1 MADRNVIAWKGDVTQ
16 NYIKQIND
24 GTTSHDLALTKGITF
39 YEGKSAT
46 DEQGIT
52 WDGTRAIEIVIPS
65 VTDIIQDPVRMVGT
79 VGTNAAI
86 TPNTY
91 NPNEATKGDLLYITE
106 NCTFKDIVCEAGD
119 MAVYD
124 GTAWRVIQGENQVSI
139 IGVADSS
146 TNNVDY
152 ALGETPAHV
161 LDVEG
166 KHLRLG
172 IDYADV
178 LAKTAVYKNSAV
190 TLSLSNGIVN
200 VAPMYVTLS
209 QGTGA
214 TLDISKAESIDLPT
228 SLADGTV
235 TISDKVLQAADFSF
249 VSGAY
254 PTATLNSTSIT
265 VNATHG
271 MGVGVSTDGND
282 FVTAVTAIKG
292 VSFIAGSSSGNNDL
306 TYVAG
311 LSAISGTS
319 FVNGIHTYTDADQ
332 GKNADLVIPGAVSVS
347 ASDNTFAYAFGEEA
361 ASGEVLSSITV
372 GAVTIGTGT
381 DVLTGL
387 SGEGNSVVTDV
398 TFGTAVSTA
407 DLGWFVNGLGTANT
421 TSGDVVTNV
430 AVGAVTLVDAASG
443 AGTSAMVSASVSN
456 HVLSFSTAK
465 FQTPVTVS
473 QAATTVTYN
482 TFTKAGV
489 SLDGFSFTS
498 DTFTKGGISQANTTV
513 SYRSL
518 LSKAVTLNTGSETQY
533 FFDKAEDHN
542 YEAVLGYSNISTT
555 AADVTKKGAYI
566 TDPNI
571 TATIPADSVVVDITA
586 GTLPTFTVNTATG
599 TISGEVG
606 TTLTSSPYTWSGIDV
621 SKMAGTT
628 VPGGYTLVTAN
639 ASGDGIVEVAAA
651 ASDYAVTNGQVTIAA
666 NSFVTDVLVDGSTA
680 SQTTPP
686 VNPGE

>member
-1 MADRNVIAWKGDVTQ
+1 MAKENVIAWNGDATQ
-16 NYIKQIND
+16 NFIKQIND
-24 GTTSHDLALTKGITF
+24 GTTSHDLALTNGITF
-39 YEGKSAT
+39 YEGKNATSAQT
-46 DEQGIT
+46 YA

-79 VGTNAAI
+79 VTTGGVISPASYDDTKAA
-86 TPNTY
+86 
-91 NPNEATKGDLLYITE
+91 KGDLLYIT
-106 NCTFKDIVCEAGD
+106 NDCSFHGIACEAGD
-119 MAVYD
+119 MAIYD
-124 GTAWRVIQGENQVSI
+124 GTAWRVVQGENQVSI
-139 IGVADSS
+139 VGTADE
-146 TNNVDY
+146 NNNIDV
-152 ALGETPAHV
+152 ALGKTAVSV

-172 IDYADV
+172 VD
-178 LAKTAVYKNSAV
+178 LSNLRSNMGVYKNDAI
-190 TLSLSNGIVN
+190 TLDLSNGTVN
-200 VAPMYVTLS
+200 VSPMYIKLTQS
-209 QGTGA
+209 TGA
-214 TLDISKAESIDLPT
+214 TLDISTEKTINLPT
-228 SLADGTV
+228 SLASGAV
-235 TISDKVLQAADFSF
+235 TINENVLQAADFSF
-249 VSGAY
+249 VSGSY
-254 PTATLNSTSIT
+254 PTATLNSSSIT

-271 MGVGVSTDGND
+271 MGVGVSTDGSD

-319 FVNGIHTYTDADQ
+319 FVNGIHSYTEADQ

-571 TATIPADSVVVDITA
+571 TATIPAETVVVGVTA
-586 GTLPTFTVNTATG
+586 GTLPTFTVNAATG
-599 TISGEVG
+599 TLTGSVP
-606 TTLTSSPYTWSGIDV
+606 TALTSTAESWAAIDV
-621 SKMAGTT
+621 EKMAATSI
-628 VPGGYTLVTAN
+628 PGAYTLGTG
-639 ASGDGIVEVAAA
+639 ASTDTGAVEVAAA
-651 ASDYAVTNGQVTIAA
+651 ASNYAVANGQVTIAA
-666 NSFVTDVLVDGSTA
+666 NSFVTSVIVDGTA
-680 SQTTPP
+680 VVQTTPP